1 MNKLLLLLLLVLIT
15 TITLKTRESLITRGS
30 MITGEPLIV
39 NFKCNK
45 KNGLYLCKEK
55 DDYFSIIENTNSI
68 LNNYKELAQNNYNEF
83 KKLHEK
89 EQKEFENTFGKIK
102 V

>member
-15 TITLKTRESLITRGS
+15 FTLKTRES
-30 MITGEPLIV
+30 MITMGPMRTRNQMIV

-45 KNGLYLCKEK
+45 KSGVYVCKEK

-68 LNNYKELAQNNYNEF
+68 LNNYKEL
-83 KKLHEK
+83 
-89 EQKEFENTFGKIK
+89 
-102 V
+102 